1 MDGKKISSCSLSSG
15 FTDEKRTPCGR
26 HLESSEIVNADAS
39 PTTSPIEEEELR
51 ARSVAA
57 SPLPY
62 VTDVSQPELLSV
74 DDSSSQPNAEKGD
87 DVNLDELLNRIS
99 DYLEFMETSKT
110 AHELKAARDEWPS
123 NLIGLESPC
132 NLELHARSGMKAS
145 VRGFVK
151 GMLSSDCATMC
162 PLLVANLR
170 DRFEPVYR
178 KECISLLQEI
188 EMVGRDINTMR
199 QRIALTE
206 TFKDLKKE
214 AIEVFVQAALF
225 CCSLLQSTILSRWFS
240 KSTDKRRLRDFRD
253 KLLNVS
259 RKLQI
264 EMNRQLI
271 VEMIPA
277 IESQFPEYAVGP
289 AEEVIAQDSG
299 IQTKTDTIVK
309 ENEVGRCDNQESEN
323 AQEMKRSIIS
333 AYNKLEQKLK
343 ESLHDI
349 HSFFNGW
356 DWSEV
361 ANIVGNSELEALETK
376 SLVIKDANT
385 VRVHD
390 AIKSNCRQ
398 DTDGTVLTSASQI
411 QALLEKKEN
420 KDIQRI
426 TGIWLLHENKGSP
439 SMTAA
444 KLDLMCH
451 SLRVLALGKFGKV
464 EGKCRGVF
472 DKMVFFQAGIPQ
484 LPFNVGR
491 IKELRYFSFKHED
504 FQLQKGYSNR
514 YVRLNSKLQYARAL
528 KMESPWGLSSE
539 MTKTG
544 NVLKHTELY
553 RRERKCRC
561 LDGLR
566 YKRSLLNLV
575 TLWDLK
581 HPGDPHDRHGF
592 FAALKDALFSLEKL
606 TSLEDLPHRLG
617 NLICLGREINL
628 LKHHEQSS
636 IYLESLAHLMSILCS
651 LEISSCKLSHDSQ
664 DLLRDFPFLQ
674 FSLARCSSLEKLL
687 YRFGELKS
695 LTVLNLQNCWL
706 LKKLPKG
713 LGELECLVELDLS
726 FCCSLEDFCT
736 NFHLLRSLQILN
748 LTYCESLKK
757 LPEDFHLLVS
767 LQFLSLQFC
776 KTLEGKSMDS
786 VTKCKKLEKLFI
798 EGSPMLEE
806 RWEAMKKKGKESSS
820 LVVYTKEEG
829 TSDQDNRASQL

>member
-1 MDGKKISSCSLSSG
+1 MDAKKSSSCCLSSC
-15 FTDEKRTPCGR
+15 FTDEKRSPCGQ
-26 HLESSEIVNADAS
+26 HLESSEIVSADAS
-39 PTTSPIEEEELR
+39 P
-51 ARSVAA
+51 RSVAA

-74 DDSSSQPNAEKGD
+74 ASSSSLQRD
-87 DVNLDELLNRIS
+87 DIDLDELINHLS
-99 DYLEFMETSKT
+99 DLLESMERQ
-110 AHELKAARDEWPS
+110 ELEAARDEWQS
-123 NLIGLESPC
+123 NLTGLAS
-132 NLELHARSGMKAS
+132 LRKLLKLDARSGMKAS

-151 GMLSSDCATMC
+151 GMLSSDCATVC

-170 DRFEPVYR
+170 DRFESVFSNR
-178 KECISLLQEI
+178 KECMSMLQEI
-188 EMVGRDINTMR
+188 TMVARDINTMG
-199 QRIALTE
+199 QRDALTE
-206 TFKDLKKE
+206 TSEDLKRE
-214 AIEVFVQAALF
+214 ATKVVVEAASF
-225 CCSLLQSTILSRWFS
+225 CCTLIDSTILSRWFS
-240 KSTDKRRLRDFRD
+240 KSSDKRTRRDFRER
-253 KLLNVS
+253 LLNVLT
-259 RKLQI
+259 KLHR
-264 EMNRQLI
+264 EFTLQLI
-271 VEMIPA
+271 TEMTTDM
-277 IESQFPEYAVGP
+277 ERLFPEYAVGIRSP
-289 AEEVIAQDSG
+289 AEEVTSQASG
-299 IQTKTDTIVK
+299 IETETDTIVE
-309 ENEVGRCDNQESEN
+309 ENEVERCDNQESEN
-323 AQEMKRSIIS
+323 AQMERSIIS

-356 DWSEV
+356 DWREV
-361 ANIVGNSELEALETK
+361 ANIVGNSELETLETK
-376 SLVIKDANT
+376 ALVIKDANT
-385 VRVHD
+385 VRVND

-411 QALLEKKEN
+411 RALLEK

-426 TGIWLLHENKGSP
+426 TGIWLLHENKGSL
-439 SMTAA
+439 SMTAE

-472 DKMVFFQAGIPQ
+472 EKMVFFQAGIPQ

-491 IKELRYFSFKHED
+491 IKKLRYFSFEHED
-504 FQLQKGYSNR
+504 FQLQKGCSNGF
-514 YVRLNSKLQYARAL
+514 VRLNSKLQYPRAF
-528 KMESPWGLSSE
+528 KMESHSGLSLE

-544 NVLKHTELY
+544 NVLKRNELY

-566 YKRSLLNLV
+566 YKRSLLNLE

-581 HPGDPHDRHGF
+581 HPEDPHDRYGF
-592 FAALKDALFSLEKL
+592 FAALKDALFGLKKL

-636 IYLESLAHLMSILCS
+636 IYLERLAHLMSILCS
-651 LEISSCKLSHDSQ
+651 LEISSCSVSQDSQ
-664 DLLRDFPFLQ
+664 DLLREIPFLQ

-687 YRFGELKS
+687 YRFEKLKN

-706 LKKLPKG
+706 LKKLPEG
-713 LGELECLVELDLS
+713 LGELKCLVELDLS

-757 LPEDFHLLVS
+757 LPENFHSLDS
-767 LQFLSLQFC
+767 LQFLSLRFC

-786 VTKCKKLEKLFI
+786 VKKCKKLEKLFI

-806 RWEAMKKKGKESSS
+806 RWEAMKKEGKQPSS

-829 TSDQDNRASQL
+829 TSDKDNRASQP

>member
-1 MDGKKISSCSLSSG
+1 MDGKQSSSCSLSSG

-74 DDSSSQPNAEKGD
+74 DSSSSQPNAEEGAH
-87 DVNLDELLNRIS
+87 VNLDVLISHIS
-99 DYLEFMETSKT
+99 DLLELIETSKT
-110 AHELKAARDEWPS
+110 AQELKAARDEWPS

-170 DRFEPVYR
+170 DRFEPVFSNR
-178 KECISLLQEI
+178 KECISVLQEI
-188 EMVGRDINTMR
+188 EMVGIDINTMR
-199 QRIALTE
+199 QRTALTE
-206 TFKDLKKE
+206 AFKDLKKE
-214 AIEVFVQAALF
+214 ATKVLVDAAIF
-225 CCSLLQSTILSRWFS
+225 CCTLLTSTILSRWVS

-264 EMNRQLI
+264 EMKRQLI
-271 VEMIPA
+271 IEMIPA

-309 ENEVGRCDNQESEN
+309 ENEVGGCDNQESEN

-349 HSFFNGW
+349 HSFFNAW

-361 ANIVGNSELEALETK
+361 ANIVGNSELETLEKK

-385 VRVHD
+385 VMVHD
-390 AIKSNCRQ
+390 AIKSNCRK
-398 DTDGTVLTSASQI
+398 DTERTVLTSASQI
-411 QALLEKKEN
+411 QALLEKH
-420 KDIQRI
+420 DIQRI

-439 SMTAA
+439 IMTAA

-514 YVRLNSKLQYARAL
+514 LNSKLQSARAL

-544 NVLKHTELY
+544 NVLKHSELY
-553 RRERKCRC
+553 RREQKCRC

-575 TLWDLK
+575 ILWDLK

-592 FAALKDALFSLEKL
+592 FAALKDALFSLKKL

-617 NLICLGREINL
+617 NLICLGTEINL

-651 LEISSCKLSHDSQ
+651 LEISSCEVSHDSQ
-664 DLLRDFPFLQ
+664 DLLRDVPFLQ

-706 LKKLPKG
+706 LKKLPEG
-713 LGELECLVELDLS
+713 LGELECLVVLDLS

-736 NFHLLRSLQILN
+736 NFHLLPSLQILN
-748 LTYCESLKK
+748 LNYCESLKK

-786 VTKCKKLEKLFI
+786 VTKCEKLEKLFI

-806 RWEAMKKKGKESSS
+806 RWEAMKKKGKESLS

-829 TSDQDNRASQL
+829 TSDKDNRASQL